1 MPHNRAAGPF
11 RFYRPPLLPLPA
23 LPPDTPSA
31 SPPPSRPAAASGFG
45 PLTAGSSY
53 PSFADTVQVAVRTR
67 SPVASGTFDV
77 CHPGL
82 TLRAVLY
89 VQAALIAGTLLV
101 VGSGPQALIA
111 LGPTVFAGLFG
122 TLAWLLL
129 VCNGQRVLAPMTP
142 WLRNATVLGLGAG
155 CAVTGF
161 ALLLPF
167 GFTADAVRWLAL
179 AGTGVLF
186 AGALWTWLVL
196 RVQSRLPAEAAA
208 RLAELQSR
216 IRPHFLFNALNTAV
230 ALVSVDPERAEAVL
244 EDLAQLFRVA
254 LEDHGQAV
262 TLAEE
267 VDLAQRYLAIEQLRF
282 GDRLRVEWELDEA
295 AGSAQV
301 PPLLLQPLVENAV
314 RHGIEP
320 SPEGGDIVVRTRV
333 RRGNAV
339 IDITNTVAQQPSRPG
354 HGMALQNVRERLQL
368 LHDVAAQFETK
379 RDKGRFR
386 VRIEVPL
393 S

>member
-1 MPHNRAAGPF
+1 L
-11 RFYRPPLLPLPA
+11 RPPA
-23 LPPDTPSA
+23 A
-31 SPPPSRPAAASGFG
+31 SPAEPPSRGPAAAPSGFG
-45 PLTAGSSY
+45 AAPSGFGAGSSTGSTSY

-89 VQAALIAGTLLV
+89 VQAALVVGTLLV
-101 VGSGPQALIA
+101 VGSGPAALAA

-129 VCNGQRVLAPMTP
+129 VCNGQRLLVRLGETT
-142 WLRNATVLGLGAG
+142 RGGVVLGLGAFS
-155 CAVTGF
+155 AMTGF

-167 GFTADAVRWLAL
+167 GFVATPVRWAAL
-179 AGTGVLF
+179 AAGGMLF

-208 RLAELQSR
+208 RLAELQAR

-230 ALVSVDPERAEAVL
+230 ALVRVDPGRAETVL

-282 GDRLRVEWELDEA
+282 GERLRVTWELDEA
-295 AGSAQV
+295 AAAARV

-314 RHGIEP
+314 RHGVEP
-320 SPEGGDIVVRTRV
+320 APEGGDIVVRTRV
-333 RRGNAV
+333 RRGQAV
-339 IDITNTVAQQPSRPG
+339 IDITNTLPRQASRPG
-354 HGMALQNVRERLQL
+354 HGIALQNVRERLQL
-368 LHDVAAQFETK
+368 LHDVAAQFETR
-379 RDKGRFR
+379 RDRERFR
-386 VRIEVPL
+386 VRIELPL
-393 S
+393 